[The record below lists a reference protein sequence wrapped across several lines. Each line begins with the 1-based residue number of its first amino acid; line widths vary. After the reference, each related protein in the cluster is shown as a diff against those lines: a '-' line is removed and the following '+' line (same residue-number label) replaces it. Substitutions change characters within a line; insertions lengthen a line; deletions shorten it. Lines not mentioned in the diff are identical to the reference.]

1 MTRGS
6 SSVHASLDPSAGASV
21 ESRAHRLSY
30 KPPFD
35 WPRTLAFL
43 GARCIGN
50 VERVDESS
58 YLRSVRWDERANAP
72 ASAAAHSRIG
82 WLRMHAASGRDALDV
97 QLSASLAPVAE
108 PLLRHLRAI
117 FDLNLE
123 ASLPL
128 AALPAGTPMRGP
140 MRLVG
145 TFDGF
150 ELAVRA
156 IVGQQISVKAAR
168 TVIGRIVDRY
178 GELLLEAP
186 DGIARVFPTAAQIAA
201 LDDAAIASFGLNA
214 RRAQT
219 IRLLAGQIADG
230 TLVLAPEAP
239 VQPTVE
245 RLLAIPGIG
254 DWTAQYIALRALCWS
269 DAFPAGDLA
278 VLRALD
284 ARTPAQAREIAR
296 DWQPWRAYAVMN
308 LWSSLG
314 AGG

>member
-1 MTRGS
+1 MTVRTS
-6 SSVHASLDPSAGASV
+6 AHASTNPSADPVFHS
-21 ESRAHRLSY
+21 LSY
-30 KPPFD
+30 DPPFD

-43 GARCIGN
+43 AARCIGKIECADD
-50 VERVDESS
+50 VA
-58 YLRSVRWDERANAP
+58 YLRSVRWGESAHAP
-72 ASAAAHSRIG
+72 AGSAAGSRTG
-82 WLRMHAASGRDALDV
+82 WLRVRAARGRNALDV
-97 QLSASLAPVAE
+97 ELSPSLAPVAG

-117 FDLNLE
+117 FDLDLE
-123 ASLPL
+123 SSRPL

-168 TVIGRIVDRY
+168 TVIGRIVERH
-178 GELLLEAP
+178 GEPLHDAP
-186 DGIARVFPTAAQIAA
+186 DGVARVFPTATAVAA

-214 RRAQT
+214 RRART
-219 IRLLAGQIADG
+219 IRLLAEAIADG
-230 TLVLAPEAP
+230 SLVLAPGAP

-245 RLLAIPGIG
+245 RLLDTPGIG

-284 ARTPAQAREIAR
+284 ARTPAQAREIASQWR
-296 DWQPWRAYAVMN
+296 PWRAYAVMN

>member
-1 MTRGS
+1 MTPPTSAHCDAPAG
-6 SSVHASLDPSAGASV
+6 VDSLPY
-21 ESRAHRLSY
+21 E
-30 KPPFD
+30 PPFD

-43 GARCIGN
+43 AARCIGRIEC
-50 VERVDESS
+50 VGEAAYV
-58 YLRSVRWDERANAP
+58 RSVRWDESADAP
-72 ASAAAHSRIG
+72 ASGAADSRTG
-82 WLRMHAASGRDALDV
+82 WLRVRAARGRDALDV
-97 QLSASLAPVAE
+97 ELSPSLAPVADA
-108 PLLRHLRAI
+108 LLRHLRAI
-117 FDLNLE
+117 FDLDLQ

-140 MRLVG
+140 MRIVG

-168 TVIGRIVDRY
+168 TVIGRIVERH
-178 GELLLEAP
+178 GEPLHDAP
-186 DGIARVFPTAAQIAA
+186 AAISRVFPTAAAIAA

-214 RRAQT
+214 RRART
-219 IRLLAGQIADG
+219 IRLLAEAIAEG
-230 TLVLAPEAP
+230 SLVLAPGAP

-245 RLLAIPGIG
+245 RLLATPGIG

-284 ARTPAQAREIAR
+284 AGTPARAREIAR
-296 DWQPWRAYAVMN
+296 AWRPWRAYAVMN
-308 LWSSLG
+308 LWGAAG
-314 AGG
+314 AGE

>member
-1 MTRGS
+1 MTAS
-6 SSVHASLDPSAGASV
+6 TSAHASTNPGAAPGFHS
-21 ESRAHRLSY
+21 LSY
-30 KPPFD
+30 DPPFD

-43 GARCIGN
+43 AAR
-50 VERVDESS
+50 RVGSIECTDEVA
-58 YLRSVRWDERANAP
+58 YLRSVRWDESAHAP
-72 ASAAAHSRIG
+72 AGSAPGSRTG
-82 WLRMHAASGRDALDV
+82 WLRVRAARGRNALDV
-97 QLSASLAPVAE
+97 ELSPSLAPVAG

-117 FDLNLE
+117 FDLDLE
-123 ASLPL
+123 SSRPL

-168 TVIGRIVDRY
+168 TVIGRIVERH
-178 GELLLEAP
+178 GEPLPEAP
-186 DGIARVFPTAAQIAA
+186 DGVARVFPTAAAIAA

-214 RRAQT
+214 RRART
-219 IRLLAGQIADG
+219 IRLLAEALADG
-230 TLVLAPEAP
+230 SLVLAPGAP

-245 RLLAIPGIG
+245 RLLATPGIG

-284 ARTPAQAREIAR
+284 ARTPAQAREIASQWR
-296 DWQPWRAYAVMN
+296 PWRAYAVMN

>member
-1 MTRGS
+1 MTERIS
-6 SSVHASLDPSAGASV
+6 
-21 ESRAHRLSY
+21 AHRLLPY
-30 KPPFD
+30 RPPFD
-35 WPRTLAFL
+35 WQRTLAFL
-43 GARCIGN
+43 AARCIGN
-50 VERVDESS
+50 VECADGSS
-58 YLRSVRWDERANAP
+58 YLRSVRWDEAAGAP
-72 ASAAAHSRIG
+72 AGSAAPSRVG
-82 WLRMHAASGRDALDV
+82 WLRVCAATGRDALDV
-97 QLSASLAPVAE
+97 QLSTSLAPAADS
-108 PLLRHLRAI
+108 LLRHLRAI
-117 FDLNLE
+117 FDLDLE
-123 ASLPL
+123 SSLPL

-168 TVIGRIVDRY
+168 TVIGRIVERH
-178 GELLLEAP
+178 GEPLGEAP
-186 DGIARVFPTAAQIAA
+186 AGIARVFPTAAAIAA
-201 LDDAAIASFGLNA
+201 LDEATIASFGLSV
-214 RRAQT
+214 RRART
-219 IRLLAGQIADG
+219 IRVLAEQIADG
-230 TLVLAPEAP
+230 TLVLAPGAP

-245 RLLAIPGIG
+245 RLLATPGIG

-296 DWQPWRAYAVMN
+296 DWRPWRAYAVMN

>member
-1 MTRGS
+1 MAPS
-6 SSVHASLDPSAGASV
+6 LEAST
-21 ESRAHRLSY
+21 HRLSY
-30 KPPFD
+30 EPPFD

-43 GARCIGN
+43 RARCIGS
-50 VERVDESS
+50 VECVDDSS
-58 YLRSVRWDERANAP
+58 YLRTVRWGECANGP
-72 ASAAAHSRIG
+72 ASTAWQSRIG
-82 WLRMHAASGRDALDV
+82 WLRICAAPESDALDV

-117 FDLNLE
+117 FDLDLE
-123 ASLPL
+123 SSLPL
-128 AALPAGTPMRGP
+128 AVLPAGTPMRGP

-168 TVIGRIVDRY
+168 TVIGRIVERY
-178 GELLLEAP
+178 GELLPAAP
-186 DGIARVFPTAAQIAA
+186 DGIARVFPTATQIAS
-201 LDDAAIASFGLNA
+201 LDDAVIASFGLNA
-214 RRAQT
+214 QRART
-219 IRLLAGQIADG
+219 IRLLAAQIAEG
-230 TLVLAPEAP
+230 SLVLAPHAP
-239 VQPTVE
+239 VQPTLE
-245 RLLAIPGIG
+245 RLLATPGIG
-254 DWTAQYIALRALCWS
+254 DWTAQYIALRSLCWS

-284 ARTPAQAREIAR
+284 ARTPARARAIAR